1 MPTLSIFTTLI
12 SIFPTDFNSGFS
24 CILLNNIVDP
34 KLKYEYELLIGAL
47 IPWIYLILMILLIIF
62 IDKIKKSIKKEALT
76 DKVKWSRVIIVC
88 MVASFYNFYMYLSQ
102 SSLSIF
108 SCITIND
115 YQMGTKTLLSTMTD
129 IECWEKDHLQLIFIY
144 GLPTLIMYVIG
155 IPITFIF
162 FI

>member
-1 MPTLSIFTTLI
+1 
-12 SIFPTDFNSGFS
+12 
-24 CILLNNIVDP
+24 
-34 KLKYEYELLIGAL
+34 
-47 IPWIYLILMILLIIF
+47 
-62 IDKIKKSIKKEALT
+62 
-76 DKVKWSRVIIVC
+76 
-88 MVASFYNFYMYLSQ
+88 MYLSQ

-115 YQMGTKTLLSTMTD
+115 YKMGTKTLLSTITD
-129 IECWEKDHLQLIFIY
+129 IECWEKDHLQLIFMY

>member
-115 YQMGTKTLLSTMTD
+115 Y
-129 IECWEKDHLQLIFIY
+129 
-144 GLPTLIMYVIG
+144 
-155 IPITFIF
+155 
-162 FI
+162 